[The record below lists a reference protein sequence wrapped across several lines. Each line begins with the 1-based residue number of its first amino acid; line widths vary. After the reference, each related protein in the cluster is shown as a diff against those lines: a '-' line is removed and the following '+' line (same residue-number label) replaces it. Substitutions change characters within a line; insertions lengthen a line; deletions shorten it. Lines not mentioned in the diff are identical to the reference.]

1 MLILDSNEL
10 HVNITDILNQLY
22 DSENIVNFTISP
34 QTIVLLILITLFNE
48 KRNANIISSG

>member
-48 KRNANIISSG
+48 KRNTNIISSG